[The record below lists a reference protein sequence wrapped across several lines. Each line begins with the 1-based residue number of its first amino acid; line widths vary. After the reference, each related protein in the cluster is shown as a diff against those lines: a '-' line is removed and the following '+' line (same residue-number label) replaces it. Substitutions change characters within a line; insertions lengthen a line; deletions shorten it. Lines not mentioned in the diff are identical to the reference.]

1 MKKNLLVM
9 FTLLLCSTV
18 VFSQGTKEK
27 RNGLDF
33 GVHAGLVSTKL
44 DSDLLKQ
51 DVIEERAKGGMI
63 LGVYFRINMG
73 RLYLQPELNYTTRKS
88 ESEVKFELPNGIPS
102 HLGKEGFDLKRMSL
116 DVPVLLGLKIIKSKH
131 FNLRAFAGPVASLN
145 LDNKIESIDD
155 AKETLKDLDFVKLVW
170 NGKAGVGIDIWR
182 FSLDVDYEFSLK
194 DNIVK
199 SFEAKNKMFNVKLGF
214 RLF

>member
-1 MKKNLLVM
+1 M

-18 VFSQGTKEK
+18 VFSQETEAKKEK

-44 DSDLLKQ
+44 DSDLLKT

-88 ESEVKFELPNGIPS
+88 ESEEIKLEMPGGVPS
-102 HLGKEGFDLKRMSL
+102 DLVKEGFKLKRMSL
-116 DVPVLLGLKIIKSKH
+116 DVPVLLGLKIIRSKV

-170 NGKAGVGIDIWR
+170 NGKAGVGVDIWR

-199 SFEAKNKMFNVKLGF
+199 SFEAKNKMFNVTLGF